1 MTWDT
6 CSTSW
11 CWEVTNGCC
20 SSNSRA
26 GLTLLVTALE
36 LATKWAVCVLVC
48 SCGGLSLHRLVGRH
62 TDRLLGILDKSSL
75 LDGRSWNGYVTRLD
89 IRRCLPRPS
98 RGQHGTIV
106 TRNGQAG
113 HVQLWTAKQRQDLF
127 LETGQDLLGNGTSH
141 RVLDGHDRMR
151 PSGTEW

>member
-1 MTWDT
+1 MGYLFDHLVLGMTSD
-6 CSTSW
+6 
-11 CWEVTNGCC
+11 CC

-26 GLTLLVTALE
+26 GLTLLVTGTGTGNQMGRLCVRLFLWRPLPPPTRWPSHGSIAGHLGRFDSLGRTELE
-36 LATKWAVCVLVC
+36 
-48 SCGGLSLHRLVGRH
+48 RLR
-62 TDRLLGILDKSSL
+62 
-75 LDGRSWNGYVTRLD
+75 NYLD

-141 RVLDGHDRMR
+141 RVLDGHDGMR